1 MEQCKS
7 NVTAPVLLPSICRPR
22 RTLLA
27 ERALRDVH
35 AGRTQTWAPFKV
47 PDVGDWL
54 RISRSCPGCALASH
68 GDKRMAKLRIIIP
81 ILLPAGLPVLGTHS
95 EYQDLMRMQ
104 SRTPQF
110 LKRTG
115 RIKLRESTLCGWYG
129 ASIPVCHVVPICT
142 CAMAK
147 CWRPGIHLC
156 LAIRSGQRPR
166 TTFHRQER

>member
-1 MEQCKS
+1 MCTLVEH
-7 NVTAPVLLPSICRPR
+7 RPG
-22 RTLLA
+22 
-27 ERALRDVH
+27 LRLKY
-35 AGRTQTWAPFKV
+35 QMWAIGCGFHEAV
-47 PDVGDWL
+47 
-54 RISRSCPGCALASH
+54 RGCALASH
-68 GDKRMAKLRIIIP
+68 GDKRMAKLRIITP
-81 ILLPAGLPVLGTHS
+81 ILLPAGMPVLGTHS